1 MSTMGSSAGEQEAPF
16 RYFDL
21 IMALFVAVL
30 LISNIA
36 STKILTLWKFTFDG
50 GTILFPLSYI
60 FGDILTEVYGYRRAR
75 KVIWT
80 GFFAALMMSLI
91 LWVVQLLP
99 PADGWP
105 NQKSYEEVIGFI
117 PRIVAA
123 SLVAYFTGEFTNSW
137 LLSRLKVKTGG
148 KYLWLRTIG
157 STLAGEGIDT
167 LLFCLIAFYGHLP
180 GNLLLAVIISNYIF
194 KCSVEILFTPLTYA
208 GVNFLK
214 RKERIDTFD
223 RGISYNPFR
232 FM

>member
-1 MSTMGSSAGEQEAPF
+1 MTTDKQPGGF
-16 RYFDL
+16 RYFDV

-60 FGDILTEVYGYRRAR
+60 FGDILTEVYGYRRSR

-80 GFFAALMMSLI
+80 GFFATLVMSFT

-99 PADGWP
+99 PAAGWP
-105 NQKSYEEVIGFI
+105 NQEAFEKVIGFV

-137 LLSRLKVKTGG
+137 LLSRLKIKTNG
-148 KYLWLRTIG
+148 KYLWMRTIG

-167 LLFCLIAFYGHLP
+167 LLFCFIAFYGVLP
-180 GNLLLAVIISNYIF
+180 GNLLLAVIFSNYIF
-194 KCSVEILFTPLTYA
+194 KCSIEILFTPLTYA
-208 GVNFLK
+208 GVRFLK
-214 RKERIDTFD
+214 RKEQIDIFD